1 MREYLRE
8 KEDFPDNCVRDW
20 KGVTLC
26 LLCVSVEVTSLLYAE
41 KIPSEYLNN
50 RNL

>member
-8 KEDFPDNCVRDW
+8 KEDSPDNCVRVW

-26 LLCVSVEVTSLLYAE
+26 LLCAIVKVTSLLEAE
-41 KIPSEYLNN
+41 KIPFEYLNN